1 MGKKWERKQAAMAAR
16 SSSGNDKKKTVTAAA
31 GPSGALYKQG
41 TAKDAANFDRTN
53 DMMAEYVG
61 FTLGPVAS
69 KAVRTL
75 TRPVATIGKKPERK
89 YRSVTEAPVAGGIPI
104 IEEVTHRYNE
114 DNSKNDPVVDAEDWR
129 LTMNVYTKEYEN
141 HTRDER

>member
-1 MGKKWERKQAAMAAR
+1 MGKKYRLSQAAMAAR
-16 SSSGNDKKKTVTAAA
+16 SNSGDEKKKTLAAA
-31 GPSGALYKQG
+31 TGPAGVLFKQE

-75 TRPVATIGKKPERK
+75 TRPVATIGEKPERK
-89 YRSVTEAPVAGGIPI
+89 YQPVMVAPVEGGIPT
-104 IEEVTHRYNE
+104 IEEVTNRYNE
-114 DNSKNDPVVDAEDWR
+114 ATQRMIRW
-129 LTMNVYTKEYEN
+129 
-141 HTRDER
+141 